1 MYMNT
6 LTAISPIDGRYRQKT
21 VDLSHY
27 FSEFAL
33 IGYRIMVEVEYFIA
47 LCKLP
52 LPQLEHVTE
61 EHFEQ
66 LRSVY
71 ETFDIEQAEEIKAT
85 EKVTNHDVKAVEYFI
100 KNHLQNIGLE
110 DFKEF
115 VHFGLTSQDINN
127 TAVPLLLRDAFHE
140 QYLPLIEKI
149 IDQIAGFART
159 WAGVPMLS
167 RTHGQ
172 AASPTLVGKEMLVF
186 WDRLAT
192 QYDELID
199 SPFTAKFGGAV
210 GNFNAHH
217 VAYPT
222 IDWAKFGDEFL
233 EHLGLERQ
241 QHTTQIEQYDQMA
254 ALFDG
259 MKRINTILI
268 DFCRDIWTYIS
279 MDYFKQKIKA
289 GEVGSSTM
297 PHKVNPIDFENAEGN
312 LGMANAIFEHLSR
325 KLPISRLQRD
335 LTDSTVS
342 RNIGVPFAHTLI
354 ALKSL
359 EKGMNKL
366 LLNESAIKN
375 DLNEHWEV
383 VTEAIQTIL
392 RRERYPN
399 PYEALKQLSRT
410 GEKITK
416 ESLHTFIDTL
426 EISETV
432 KTELKQITPFNYTG
446 KFVMNVETAV
456 AETEVVE
463 AVLQD

>member
-1 MYMNT
+1 MNT

-21 VDLSHY
+21 IDLSHY

-52 LPQLEHVTE
+52 LPQLEGVTE

-71 ETFDIEQAEEIKAT
+71 ETFDISQAEEIKAT
-85 EKVTNHDVKAVEYFI
+85 EKITNHDVKAVEYFI
-100 KNHLQNIGLE
+100 KNHLENIGLQ
-110 DFKEF
+110 DYKEF

-149 IDQIAGFART
+149 IDQIAGFARM

-172 AASPTLVGKEMLVF
+172 AASPSLIGKEMLVF

-199 SPFTAKFGGAV
+199 LSFTAKFGGAV

-222 IDWAKFGDEFL
+222 VDWAKFGDEFL

-241 QHTTQIEQYDQMA
+241 QHTTQIEHYDQMA

-279 MDYFKQKIKA
+279 MDYFKQKIKK

-366 LLNESAIKN
+366 LLNEKAIHD

-410 GEKITK
+410 GEKITQ
-416 ESLHTFIDTL
+416 ESLHDFIDTL
-426 EISETV
+426 EVSESV
-432 KTELKQITPFNYTG
+432 KIELKQITPFNYTG
-446 KFVMNVETAV
+446 KFVMNIE
-456 AETEVVE
+456 AEELKQEQILAQEELV
-463 AVLQD
+463 